1 MSSSGQSSGSVII
14 DFVGE
19 VHRVGSGDSFVIG
32 RDGDLVIDD
41 NPYLHRSLLLIEQH
55 EGFFWLTNTGTRLT
69 ASLASAD
76 GLLEATLAPGAQFP
90 LVVPEL
96 FVRFTAGSTLYEL
109 RLTVEDPPLRPVVRA
124 GVEASGTTEGVV
136 AMTRDQ
142 RILIVVLAEA
152 ALREGSSGITK
163 IPASST
169 AAARLGWMETKFNR
183 KLDNVCDKLTRA
195 GVRGLKGSVSDL
207 ASSRRA
213 RLVEYAVLV
222 QLVTAEDLELLEAK
236 V

>member
-1 MSSSGQSSGSVII
+1 
-14 DFVGE
+14 
-19 VHRVGSGDSFVIG
+19 R
-32 RDGDLVIDD
+32 
-41 NPYLHRSLLLIEQH
+41 
-55 EGFFWLTNTGTRLT
+55 
-69 ASLASAD
+69 
-76 GLLEATLAPGAQFP
+76 
-90 LVVPEL
+90 
-96 FVRFTAGSTLYEL
+96 YEL
-109 RLTVEDPPLRPVVRA
+109 CLTVEDPPLRPVVRA
-124 GVEASGTTEGVV
+124 GVEASGTAEGVV

-169 AAARLGWMETKFNR
+169 AATRLGWTETKFNR
-183 KLDNVCDKLTRA
+183 KLDNVCDKLTRV

-213 RLVEYAVLV
+213 RLVEYAVSV

>member
-14 DFVGE
+14 DFAGE
-19 VHRVGSGDSFVIG
+19 VHRVESGDSFVIG

-41 NPYLHRSLLLIEQH
+41 NPSLHRSLLLIEQQG
-55 EGFFWLTNTGTRLT
+55 GFFWLTNTGTRLT
-69 ASLASAD
+69 ASLTSAD

-96 FVRFTAGSTLYEL
+96 LVRFTAGSTLYEL
-109 RLTVEDPPLRPVVRA
+109 CLTVEDPPLRPVVRA

-169 AAARLGWMETKFNR
+169 AAARLGWTETKFNR

-213 RLVEYAVLV
+213 RLVEYAVSV